1 MSGAAA
7 AARAATLYVS
17 MLTTAMLVAACGA
30 DPVAPDDF
38 GGPGDGSEI
47 PSTADESTFPN
58 GTAFPNGTTPPA
70 RVGARHAVP
79 TPTDLA
85 TTGGSAASRVAPI
98 GPPGLPIRLT
108 DGGCCVR
115 PLWRADSRA
124 LWFIDRSPQGVTGLY
139 SAALDAPGAPTAL
152 VTTTIGTFSPDQR
165 WRIDLASG
173 RTTLHRLADGAA
185 FEVPAGGRSVSFSPD
200 GARIAWQG
208 SNPNASLE
216 RQVARIVVAAPDGTG
231 AAEVAQL
238 ARGSLVDWL
247 GADALLVRARETAE
261 SDIEVLW
268 RQPLDGGERVEI
280 LRTQRLRNLLLSPD
294 KRWLAYTVSG
304 ATDVDANG
312 LWLAAADG
320 SSPPRKLE
328 GLFGAYRWRGAQQLV
343 IVPFEMG
350 APSMRLVEVDPTT
363 LAARPLTDPA
373 TQPLRIANGDWSI
386 SPDGSHAAFVSAA
399 DRNIWVIALP

>member
-1 MSGAAA
+1 MP
-7 AARAATLYVS
+7 L
-17 MLTTAMLVAACGA
+17 
-30 DPVAPDDF
+30 
-38 GGPGDGSEI
+38 
-47 PSTADESTFPN
+47 
-58 GTAFPNGTTPPA
+58 
-70 RVGARHAVP
+70 P
-79 TPTDLA
+79 TGLA
-85 TTGGSAASRVAPI
+85 TTGGSAVSRGAPV

-108 DGGCCVR
+108 DAGCCVR

-139 SAALDAPGAPTAL
+139 AAGLDAPGAPTAL

-200 GARIAWQG
+200 GTRIAWQG

-268 RQPLDGGERVEI
+268 RLPLDGGERVEI

-312 LWLAAADG
+312 LWLAAVDG
-320 SSPPRKLE
+320 AAPPRKLE
-328 GLFGAYRWRGAQQLV
+328 GLFGAYRWRAAQLV
-343 IVPFEMG
+343 IVPFDMG